1 MKAKKGGEGEVCKR
15 YGIVWILVWISMI
28 FGTGTMTMSMD
39 LWIFVWILTF
49 SMELCIYLYGYMFVG
64 CGL

>member
-1 MKAKKGGEGEVCKR
+1 
-15 YGIVWILVWISMI
+15 
-28 FGTGTMTMSMD
+28 MTMSMD

-49 SMELCIYLYGYMFVG
+49 SMELCIDLYEYMFMG